1 MLLNLKRMPVAVFV
15 KENAPLDHITEG
27 RFDYNI
33 KINYKKYFQAWNSTH
48 EYILISFMYIYVSK

>member
-27 RFDYNI
+27 IFYYGRLKMNVLII
-33 KINYKKYFQAWNSTH
+33 KINYKNIFRHGIRHMNTY
-48 EYILISFMYIYVSK
+48 